1 MDRATIGIV
10 IIASIAIIA
19 NIIPSL
25 ISNKKKKKRNFQ

>member
-10 IIASIAIIA
+10 IIGTLAIIA

-25 ISNKKKKKRNFQ
+25 LPNKKKKKRNFR

>member
-10 IIASIAIIA
+10 IIGTLAIIA

-25 ISNKKKKKRNFQ
+25 IPNKKKKKESFQ